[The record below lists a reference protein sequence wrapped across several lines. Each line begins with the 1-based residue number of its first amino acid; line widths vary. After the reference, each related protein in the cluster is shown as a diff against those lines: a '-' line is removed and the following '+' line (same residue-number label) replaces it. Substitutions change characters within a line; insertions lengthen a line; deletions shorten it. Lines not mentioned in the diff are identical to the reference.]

1 MSCASLAV
9 LLLVPAVSLFA
20 QDERHVTSPDGQ
32 IEFRIFLAQP
42 EPGALFQLAY
52 QVFFH
57 GKRLLDTS
65 FLGLEIHNQEPI
77 LGANLGLTASNTATG
92 KQYNT
97 LTAEYMQNGSLGRRL
112 NVEIRAFN
120 EGVAFRYLVPKS
132 LPLDPI
138 MLDEEATEFSF
149 AQDLPK
155 DLPSPLPLV
164 AEQPGV
170 AWVAVT
176 ELPLPD
182 YPRMLLTRSESKT
195 VLSRLVRPLET
206 ATPLACPWRVLLINA
221 SRDRLLS
228 PSLAFLR

>member
-1 MSCASLAV
+1 L
-9 LLLVPAVSLFA
+9 A
-20 QDERHVTSPDGQ
+20 QDERDVTSPDGQ
-32 IEFRIFLAQP
+32 IEFRISLAQP

-57 GKRLLDTS
+57 NMRLLDTS

-77 LGANLGLTASNTATG
+77 LGANLGLTSSRLATG

-112 NVEIRAFN
+112 NVEVRAFN
-120 EGVAFRYLVPKS
+120 EGVAFRYIVPKS

-138 MLDEEATEFSF
+138 MLDDEATEFSF

-155 DLPSPLPLV
+155 DLKSPLPLV

-170 AWVAVT
+170 AWAAIT
-176 ELPLPD
+176 EVPLPD
-182 YPRMLLTRSESKT
+182 YPRMLLNRTDAKT
-195 VLSRLVRPLET
+195 LISRLVRPLET
-206 ATPLACPWRVLLINA
+206 ATPLVCPWRVLLINT
-221 SRDRLLS
+221 SRDRLLE
-228 PSLAFLR
+228 PSLAFVLSRDR

>member
-1 MSCASLAV
+1 MRTLAV
-9 LLLVPAVSLFA
+9 LLLVPAVSLLA

-42 EPGALFQLAY
+42 ESGALFQLAY
-52 QVFFH
+52 QVFFR

-77 LGANLGLTASNTATG
+77 LGANLGLTTSSTATG

-112 NVEIRAFN
+112 NVEVRAFD
-120 EGVAFRYLVPKS
+120 EGVAFRYFVPKS

-138 MLDEEATEFSF
+138 MLDDEATEFSF

-155 DLPSPLPLV
+155 DFKSPLPVV

-176 ELPLPD
+176 EVPLPD
-182 YPRMLLTRSESKT
+182 YPRMVLNRSDAKT
-195 VLSRLVRPLET
+195 VISRLVRPLET
-206 ATPLACPWRVLLINA
+206 ATPLACPWRLLLINT
-221 SRDRLLS
+221 SRERLLK
-228 PSLAFLR
+228 PNLAFLQP

>member
-1 MSCASLAV
+1 MRTLAV
-9 LLLVPAVSLFA
+9 LLLVPAVSLLA

-32 IEFRIFLAQP
+32 IEFRISLAQP
-42 EPGALFQLAY
+42 ESGALFQLAY

-77 LGANLGLTASNTATG
+77 LGANVGLTTSSLATG

-120 EGVAFRYLVPKS
+120 EGVAFRYLIPKS

-138 MLDEEATEFSF
+138 MLDDEATEFSF

-155 DLPSPLPLV
+155 DLKSPLPLA

-170 AWVAVT
+170 AWVAIT
-176 ELPLPD
+176 EVPLPD
-182 YPRMLLTRSESKT
+182 YPRMILNRTDAKT
-195 VLSRLVRPLET
+195 LISHLVRPLET
-206 ATPLACPWRVLLINA
+206 APPLVCPWRVLLINT
-221 SRDRLLS
+221 SRDRLLE
-228 PSLAFLR
+228 PNLASF

>member
-1 MSCASLAV
+1 MSRAGLAV

-20 QDERHVTSPDGQ
+20 QDARSVTSPDGQ

-52 QVFFH
+52 QVFFR

-77 LGANLGLTASNTATG
+77 LGANLGLTASHTATG

-112 NVEIRAFN
+112 NVEVRAYN

-138 MLDEEATEFSF
+138 MLDDEATEFSF

-155 DLPSPLPLV
+155 DLPSSLPLV
-164 AEQPGV
+164 AEQRGV

-195 VLSRLVRPLET
+195 VISRLVHPLET

-221 SRDRLLS
+221 SRDRLLE
-228 PSLAFLR
+228 PNLFLK